1 LDLGPGE
8 FFSEGLVF
16 KERALPIGKTTHF
29 QALKYDTFVRRPPPR
44 STALC

>member
-8 FFSEGLVF
+8 FFGEGLVF
-16 KERALPIGKTTHF
+16 KELALPIRTTAHF
-29 QALKYDTFVRRPPPR
+29 QALKYDTFVKHPPR